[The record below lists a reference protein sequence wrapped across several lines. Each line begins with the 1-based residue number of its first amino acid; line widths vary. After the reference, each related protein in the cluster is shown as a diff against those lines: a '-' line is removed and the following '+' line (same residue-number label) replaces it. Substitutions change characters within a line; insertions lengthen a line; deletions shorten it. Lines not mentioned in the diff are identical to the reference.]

1 MVEKNHYIELWVN
14 GKLVEVESQ
23 DDINIRFNNVL
34 QDPSKV
40 TSNQGEYSFSFD
52 LPCTSI
58 NNQIFNHANVLSKA
72 NKFRTRL
79 KAELIADGNLIFTG
93 SLTISSIKDGK
104 YKVNLVSVKQNS
116 LEDLFGET
124 TMNQIRKM
132 KRDTNGNI
140 VIGDDGKPLHEPW
153 SVPFDG
159 APSINA
165 MNFASNSQV
174 MFPLI
179 SYGAWAK
186 KSIPEGTTI
195 PVTRE
200 VFYGDYTSKFD
211 IDQYNE
217 WYYES
222 FYPSHNLLEALKY
235 AFETKNMVVQ
245 GDIFQ
250 DEHLKN
256 VYMSVNLADEQVP
269 TYNLGNPKFGYCD
282 LNVRWVCP
290 QDSGDDVNGVT
301 CDLDFKALPNQNPQV
316 EDVDLK
322 FNCEKIR
329 VYDMML
335 RDDGNTSLVNN
346 TQTYLFQ
353 DDENIIVIPSDG
365 FYKVSLEVDGRMQQ
379 SANLTASQ
387 WKRNS
392 ISDTPHQEDVT
403 FSPDLKITTPI
414 EIQLVRNYIKS
425 DESGIELIHGSNGI
439 IIYTCQNQLNTEGT
453 FGDYNNYNNAFPHE
467 KLGSSV
473 YSSQATVSVGEYE
486 DENLR
491 DTASVNGI
499 VPKDENALLCYDPA
513 VSETFICGLTT
524 WANKASSSK
533 GCMAIMKDGKS
544 WSNLFSDH
552 KNESF
557 YNQDGYVYR
566 VGTPPM
572 TTDVQTTR
580 NRNYIAGA
588 EHSFYQGTRTFG
600 GQVQGIVYLKRNDVL
615 RLVAIHRDYE
625 TVAGQKVSYETSATT
640 HLTIEA
646 ASPRTQAE
654 LRADILNGKYDW
666 ASPSQFDVDLNLGE
680 FFNKETKIS
689 DWIKNIQDAFD
700 LEITQYE
707 QMVSINKKKK
717 PQMNAS
723 AVDIDDRVNSN
734 QVEAKAISYPRSM
747 AVKYKIDEDEWGAE
761 KSAIEN
767 YGDDSIMNTDNWK
780 DWIDRGYS
788 TIELNDDT
796 FVTNKSEK
804 QLQFAYSWYDSFR
817 YFKNEYDSE
826 PTAVFNTP
834 VISKYSYMIDGY
846 DYEESR
852 KHDGYGLTQRFW
864 FKPQK
869 VEGVELPIKAM
880 DETVQVYVPTNNQG
894 NFNLSYKNTEE
905 SILSK
910 FFNVSSY
917 LASNYVNVECYIS
930 PEEYNRLKNGAL
942 VKFDSDLYY
951 VCEIKGFDASGKNK
965 TTLTLMKKV
974 V

>member
-58 NNQIFNHANVLSKA
+58 NNQIFNHANVLSKT

-116 LEDLFGET
+116 LEDIFGET
-124 TMNQIRKM
+124 TMSQIRRI
-132 KRDTNGNI
+132 KRDGNGNI
-140 VIGDDGKPLHEPW
+140 VVGDDGKPQHEPW

-165 MNFASNSQV
+165 LNFESNSQV

-186 KSIPEGTTI
+186 KSVPDD
-195 PVTRE
+195 VTLPSSRE
-200 VFYGDYTSKFD
+200 IYYGNYTSKFD
-211 IDQYNE
+211 IDYYNQ

-222 FYPSHNLLEALKY
+222 FYPSHNLLETLKY
-235 AFETKNMVVQ
+235 AFETKDMVVQ

-250 DEHLKN
+250 DEYLKN

-269 TYNLGNPKFGYCD
+269 TYNLGNPKFGYAD
-282 LNVRWVCP
+282 LSVRWVCP
-290 QDSGDDVNGVT
+290 QDSGDDIHGVT
-301 CDLDFKALPNQNPQV
+301 CDLTYKALPNQNPQV
-316 EDVDLK
+316 TTATDLH
-322 FNCEKIR
+322 FNCSQIR

-335 RDDGNTSLVNN
+335 NDDGGSVTSNTTS
-346 TQTYLFQ
+346 YLFQ

-365 FYKVSLEVDGRMQQ
+365 FYKISMLTKCKLLQT
-379 SANLTASQ
+379 SSITASQ

-392 ISDTPHQEDVT
+392 IADTPQQANVT

-414 EIQLVRNYIKS
+414 EIQLVRNYVKS
-425 DESGIELIHGSNGI
+425 DESGIELIHGSNGMV
-439 IIYTCQNQLNTEGT
+439 IYTSQDHLITEGM
-453 FGDYNNYNNAFPHE
+453 FDDYQNYNNSFPHE
-467 KLGSSV
+467 KLGSSY
-473 YSSQATVSVGEYE
+473 YSSQATVSVDEFG

-491 DTASVNGI
+491 DKTSVNGL
-499 VPKDENALLCYDPA
+499 VPKDDGILCYDPA
-513 VSETFICGLTT
+513 VSETFICGLTS
-524 WANKASSSK
+524 WGNKTNSSK
-533 GCMAIMKDGKS
+533 GCMSVMKDGKS
-544 WSNLFSDH
+544 WANIFADR
-552 KNESF
+552 KNQSF

-566 VGTPPM
+566 IGTAPL
-572 TTDVQTTR
+572 TTDVQTSK
-580 NRNYIAGA
+580 NKNYIAGA
-588 EHSFYQGTRTFG
+588 ENTFYQSSNEVSGM
-600 GQVQGIVYLKRNDVL
+600 VQTIVYLNRNDVL

-625 TVAGQKVSYETSATT
+625 TTSGQKVSYATSATCD
-640 HLTIEA
+640 LTIEA
-646 ASPRTQAE
+646 ASPRSQAE
-654 LRADILNGKYDW
+654 LRADISNGKYNFY
-666 ASPSQFDVDLNLGE
+666 SPTEFDVNLNLAE

-689 DWIKNIQDAFD
+689 DWVKYIQDAFD
-700 LEITQYE
+700 LEITQYDNII
-707 QMVSINKKKK
+707 SIGKKKK
-717 PQMNAS
+717 PQINAS
-723 AVDIDDRVNSN
+723 VVDIDDRTNSN
-734 QVEAKAISYPRSM
+734 LAEVKAISYPRSM

-767 YGDDSIMNTDNWK
+767 YGDDSIMNTENWK
-780 DWIDRGYS
+780 DWIERGYS
-788 TIELNDDT
+788 VIYLNDDT